1 MKILVL
7 GSNGQLGRCL
17 FDQFNKTDYE
27 VVFATKAEVDL
38 SNIASLKKI
47 ILAIKPQIVI
57 NAAAYTAVDKAEEE
71 FLQADLINHLA
82 VANIASTCN
91 ELGAWIIHISTD
103 YVFDGIARVPYD
115 ENHQVS
121 PKSVYGKS
129 KLNGEIAIATSGSKY
144 IILRTAWV
152 FSEYGNNFLKTML
165 RLGKELDELNV
176 VGDQRGCPTYAQD
189 IAKSIISIVSKID
202 LDNSRSDI
210 YHFCGDE
217 SCTWY
222 EFALAIFKESKSFN
236 IIMPKSINA
245 IQTIDFPTAATRP
258 HYSVLDCY
266 KIKDTFNIS
275 PSNWRLGIKDAL
287 KNIGIHND

>member
-17 FDQFNKTDYE
+17 FDHFGKTDYE
-27 VVFATKAEVDL
+27 VIFATKSEIDL
-38 SNIASLKKI
+38 SNITSLKKI

-71 FLQADLINHLA
+71 FSQADLINHLA
-82 VANIASTCN
+82 VANVANICN

-103 YVFDGIARVPYD
+103 YVFDGLARVPYD
-115 ENHQVS
+115 EGHQVS
-121 PKSVYGKS
+121 PKSAYGKS

-144 IILRTAWV
+144 IIIRTAWV

-165 RLGKELDELNV
+165 RLGKELDELNI
-176 VGDQRGCPTYAQD
+176 VGDQIGCPTYAQD
-189 IAKSIISIVSKID
+189 LAKSIISIVSKID
-202 LDNSRSDI
+202 LDDSRSGI

-222 EFALAIFKESKSFN
+222 EFALAIFKESKSLN
-236 IIMPKSINA
+236 MITPKSINA

-258 HYSVLDCY
+258 PYSVLDCY
-266 KIKDTFNIS
+266 KIKDTFNIT
-275 PSNWRLGIKDAL
+275 PSNWRHGIKDAL
-287 KNIGIHND
+287 KNIGILND

>member
-152 FSEYGNNFLKTML
+152 FS
-165 RLGKELDELNV
+165 
-176 VGDQRGCPTYAQD
+176 
-189 IAKSIISIVSKID
+189 
-202 LDNSRSDI
+202 
-210 YHFCGDE
+210 
-217 SCTWY
+217 
-222 EFALAIFKESKSFN
+222 
-236 IIMPKSINA
+236 
-245 IQTIDFPTAATRP
+245 
-258 HYSVLDCY
+258 
-266 KIKDTFNIS
+266 
-275 PSNWRLGIKDAL
+275 
-287 KNIGIHND
+287 